1 MNKFILTPLA
11 ITLSLTLSACGGSSS
26 ESSSGGSSSGGST
39 AQLQTIAL

>member
-11 ITLSLTLSACGGSSS
+11 IAFSLTLSACGGSSS